1 LLEIPDFKKLMQ
13 NIQPSEVTANFFVL
27 FKDEDVAIDGW
38 ISLEETLPKF
48 ISLLQEEIEYYWGA
62 EYANMN
68 DYLIFYIDLDEKN
81 NLKEI
86 TGESIY
92 QEVRVLKEIFIVV
105 LHKDIKYRIIENLP
119 LVFEWF
125 MLYSQ

>member
-1 LLEIPDFKKLMQ
+1 MPDFKKIMQ
-13 NIQPSEVTANFFVL
+13 NFEPSDITANFFVL
-27 FKDEDVAIDGW
+27 FKGEDVSIDGW

-48 ISLLQEEIEYYWGA
+48 ISLLQGEIEYCWGA
-62 EYANMN
+62 KHANMD
-68 DYLIFYIDLDEKN
+68 DYLIFYIDLEEKN

-86 TGESIY
+86 TNEKIY
-92 QEVRVLKEIFIVV
+92 QKVKGFKEIFIVV

-125 MLYSQ
+125 IEYSNQ

>member
-1 LLEIPDFKKLMQ
+1 MPDFKKIMQ
-13 NIQPSEVTANFFVL
+13 NFQRSEVIANFFVL
-27 FKDEDVAIDGW
+27 FKDEDISIDGW

-48 ISLLQEEIEYYWGA
+48 ISHLQEEIEYCWGA
-62 EYANMN
+62 EYADMD
-68 DYLIFYIDLDEKN
+68 DYIIFYIDTDEKN

-86 TGESIY
+86 TDEEVY
-92 QEVRVLKEIFIVV
+92 QKIRKLGEIFMVV

-125 MLYSQ
+125 QAFSY

>member
-1 LLEIPDFKKLMQ
+1 MLEIPDFKKLMQ

-48 ISLLQEEIEYYWGA
+48 ISLLQEEIEYCWGA

-86 TGESIY
+86 TDESIY
-92 QEVRVLKEIFIVV
+92 QKVRVLKEIFIVI

>member
-1 LLEIPDFKKLMQ
+1 MQ

-27 FKDEDVAIDGW
+27 FNDEDVAIDGW

-48 ISLLQEEIEYYWGA
+48 ISLLQEEIEY
-62 EYANMN
+62 ANMN

-86 TGESIY
+86 TDESIY
-92 QEVRVLKEIFIVV
+92 QKVRVLKEIFIVV

>member
-1 LLEIPDFKKLMQ
+1 MQ
-13 NIQPSEVTANFFVL
+13 NIQPSEVIINFFVL
-27 FKDEDVAIDGW
+27 FKDENVSIDGW
-38 ISLEETLPKF
+38 ITLRETLPKF
-48 ISLLQEEIEYYWGA
+48 ISLLQEEIEYCWGA

-86 TGESIY
+86 TDETIY
-92 QEVRVLKEIFIVV
+92 QKVRVLKEIFIVV

-125 MLYSQ
+125 MVYS

>member
-1 LLEIPDFKKLMQ
+1 MLEISDFKKLMQ

-27 FKDEDVAIDGW
+27 FKDEDIAIDGW

-48 ISLLQEEIEYYWGA
+48 ISLLQEEIEYCWGP
-62 EYANMN
+62 EYANMS
-68 DYLIFYIDLDEKN
+68 DYLIFYVDLDEKN

-86 TGESIY
+86 TDELIY
-92 QEVRVLKEIFIVV
+92 QKVRVLKEIFIVV

>member
-1 LLEIPDFKKLMQ
+1 MPDLKKIKQ
-13 NIQPSEVTANFFVL
+13 NFQPLDVTANFFVL
-27 FKDEDVAIDGW
+27 FKDEDVSIDGW
-38 ISLEETLPKF
+38 ISLEETLQKF
-48 ISLLQEEIEYYWGA
+48 ISHLQGEIEYCWGA
-62 EYANMN
+62 EYAKMN

-86 TGESIY
+86 IDEQIY
-92 QEVRVLKEIFIVV
+92 QKVKILKEIFMVI

-125 MLYSQ
+125 MAYSQ

>member
-1 LLEIPDFKKLMQ
+1 MPDLKKIKQ
-13 NIQPSEVTANFFVL
+13 NFQPLDVTANFFVL
-27 FKDEDVAIDGW
+27 FKDEDVSIDGW
-38 ISLEETLPKF
+38 ISLEETLQKF
-48 ISLLQEEIEYYWGA
+48 ISHLQGEIEYCWGA

-86 TGESIY
+86 IDEQIY
-92 QEVRVLKEIFIVV
+92 QKVKILKEIFMVI

-125 MLYSQ
+125 MAYSQ

>member
-1 LLEIPDFKKLMQ
+1 MPDFKKIMQ
-13 NIQPSEVTANFFVL
+13 NIQPSEVTVNFFVL

-48 ISLLQEEIEYYWGA
+48 ISLLQEEIEYCWGA
-62 EYANMN
+62 KYANMS

-86 TGESIY
+86 IDESIY
-92 QEVRVLKEIFIVV
+92 QKVRVLKEIFIVV